1 MVRIVLLLAC
11 LLLPLEGVAQ
21 QAHVTLVIK
30 SSHQYSLA
38 LQRELYGMYH
48 FDVIN
53 DVHFD
58 RDTIVVLTVDPDTS
72 LPYRMLD
79 PGKLVFESFYLEAED
94 SLVFLFDM
102 NEGVSSL
109 KDDRRGYFTKRLK
122 ISEMISAKRSF
133 LDSLS
138 KVVSWKVF
146 QRIVDASMQ
155 ELRLD
160 LRQRILELGRSI
172 HARLANDL
180 LDFTTLD
187 AKLKYLESIEWTD
200 DLRESF
206 KRDRVPLIEE
216 LNRLAKARNSY
227 LSKLVSSALGA
238 EQVRLQYAG
247 EEWRPAYL
255 KLETL
260 KQFEGA
266 ALDLALA
273 YKIQNSLLDYSD
285 AAGIARMDSLLR
297 ILPIADPVILAGVRK
312 SLDRRRVLLPGST
325 APNYELPDTS
335 GVIRRLT
342 DHIGKVVLLDFWG
355 TWCSPCV
362 RSIPDV
368 KALAEEYSNTALA
381 IVGVA
386 IEGRAVA
393 RWRKYIRTK
402 QMNWHHV
409 YAEGQF
415 WNEVVDQFGVG
426 SVPRYMLIGKD
437 GRIIHADA
445 PDPSSKQ
452 LRQLIDEA
460 LSAPIN

>member
-1 MVRIVLLLAC
+1 MVRIALLLAC
-11 LLLPLEGVAQ
+11 LLLPLVGVAQ
-21 QAHVTLVIK
+21 QAHVTFVIK

-72 LPYRMLD
+72 LPYRILD

-122 ISEMISAKRSF
+122 IGEIISAKRSF

-255 KLETL
+255 ELETI

-266 ALDLALA
+266 GLDLALA
-273 YKIQNSLLDYSD
+273 
-285 AAGIARMDSLLR
+285 
-297 ILPIADPVILAGVRK
+297 
-312 SLDRRRVLLPGST
+312 
-325 APNYELPDTS
+325 
-335 GVIRRLT
+335 
-342 DHIGKVVLLDFWG
+342 
-355 TWCSPCV
+355 
-362 RSIPDV
+362 
-368 KALAEEYSNTALA
+368 
-381 IVGVA
+381 
-386 IEGRAVA
+386 
-393 RWRKYIRTK
+393 
-402 QMNWHHV
+402 
-409 YAEGQF
+409 
-415 WNEVVDQFGVG
+415 
-426 SVPRYMLIGKD
+426 
-437 GRIIHADA
+437 
-445 PDPSSKQ
+445 
-452 LRQLIDEA
+452 
-460 LSAPIN
+460 